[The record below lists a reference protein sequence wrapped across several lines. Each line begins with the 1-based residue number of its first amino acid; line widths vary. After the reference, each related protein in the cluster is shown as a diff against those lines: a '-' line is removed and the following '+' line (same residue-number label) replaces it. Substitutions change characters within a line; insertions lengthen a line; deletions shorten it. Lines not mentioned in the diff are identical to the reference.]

1 MSRQTSNLGLILYDP
16 SEDKDVK
23 VRDVINKVLG
33 FTDSNTI
40 KIDTK
45 TKDIDTNIKTLHDSI
60 IGTDGNVVFYNKQ
73 EVFLAVHPV
82 GSIFLSTSDVEPAEL
97 YGGTWE
103 CIEDKFIM
111 GASDSYPVGTTGGSA
126 THTQTVAEL
135 ASHNHS
141 GATGSAGSHSHSG
154 STGDAGGHNHT
165 VSSAAV
171 TKYGITTLIGE
182 GTTEYGFQSN
192 SSTPTTSWSG
202 NHTHTVSIS
211 SAGAHTHTVSIG
223 STGSNQPMNILNPY
237 YAVNIWRRIK

>member
-1 MSRQTSNLGLILYDP
+1 MSRETSNLGLILYDP

-82 GSIFLSTSDVEPAEL
+82 GSIFLSTSDVEPAGL

-103 CIEDKFIM
+103 KIAEERTLM
-111 GASDSYPVGTTGGSA
+111 GASTTHPVNTTVEAGLPNIAGGFSFSSYGGSGGWLKAASVTGAFKGRKGTGVEAQTGIIANGAVAIDMDASMLSQIYGNSDTVQPA
-126 THTQTVAEL
+126 T
-135 ASHNHS
+135 
-141 GATGSAGSHSHSG
+141 
-154 STGDAGGHNHT
+154 
-165 VSSAAV
+165 
-171 TKYGITTLIGE
+171 
-182 GTTEYGFQSN
+182 
-192 SSTPTTSWSG
+192 
-202 NHTHTVSIS
+202 
-211 SAGAHTHTVSIG
+211 
-223 STGSNQPMNILNPY
+223 Y
-237 YAVNIWRRIK
+237 YINIWKRIE

>member
-1 MSRQTSNLGLILYDP
+1 MSRETSNLGLILYDP

-82 GSIFLSTSDVEPAEL
+82 GSIFLSTDGTEPAEL

-103 CIEDKFIM
+103 QIKDVFLL
-111 GASDSYPVGTTGGSA
+111 GASDTYPAESTGGEA
-126 THTQTVAEL
+126 KHQITVTEMPTHEHFYRVDGGEGGVPQIAFPAWAWGFDIKTITQNTEAKTTL
-135 ASHNHS
+135 
-141 GATGSAGSHSHSG
+141 GAAISKAGSNEP
-154 STGDAGGHNHT
+154 HN
-165 VSSAAV
+165 
-171 TKYGITTLIGE
+171 
-182 GTTEYGFQSN
+182 
-192 SSTPTTSWSG
+192 
-202 NHTHTVSIS
+202 
-211 SAGAHTHTVSIG
+211 
-223 STGSNQPMNILNPY
+223 NIPPY
-237 YAVNIWRRIK
+237 YSVYIWRRVA